1 MDKKIEEFNGKNL
14 TIINYGADRESWD
27 LYEYHVYDED
37 YLEDLQDELMEFEG
51 LTNKV
56 KSILKPQKSSKKFK
70 NRVVYE

>member
-1 MDKKIEEFNGKNL
+1 MEDSIVYRKSSLGN
-14 TIINYGADRESWD
+14 
-27 LYEYHVYDED
+27 VYDED
-37 YLEDLQDELMEFEG
+37 YLEDLQEELMEFEG